1 MEAFWGAATQAFWW
15 AMFVICG
22 VGFVAMSIVLVCMA
36 LHMRDKAKLAKT
48 K

>member
-1 MEAFWGAATQAFWW
+1 MEGFWLAATQFFWW
-15 AMFVICG
+15 AMFVVCG

>member
-1 MEAFWGAATQAFWW
+1 MEAFWAAATQAFWW
-15 AMFVICG
+15 TMFVICG
-22 VGFVAMSIVLVCMA
+22 VGFVAMSIVLFCMA